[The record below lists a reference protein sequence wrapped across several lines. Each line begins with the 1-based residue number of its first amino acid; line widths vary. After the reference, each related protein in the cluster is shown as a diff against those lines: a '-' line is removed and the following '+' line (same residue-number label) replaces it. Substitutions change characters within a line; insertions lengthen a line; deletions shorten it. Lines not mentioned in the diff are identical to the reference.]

1 MKILFVLCLW
11 CPGCFLDIYNISGLK
26 MVKFQMFHFPDNLVV
41 SICIRV
47 SCFKLLFLCNF
58 STFMRFTFI
67 RLISCYL
74 HCDRQG
80 TFSLFWI
87 SVTFASSHS
96 RLKIV
101 VWMVWLSLCLFTF
114 SLHLLPTSSSFR
126 FYYPQHSTGS
136 SSGHDPWHSASCL
149 FLLLLL
155 GFCDNHFLQ
164 LLQERACRV
173 LT

>member
-74 HCDRQG
+74 HWDRQG

-101 VWMVWLSLCLFTF
+101 AQMVWLSLCLFTF

-126 FYYPQHSTGS
+126 FHYPQNSTLQVLPLGTTPGILFPVS
-136 SSGHDPWHSASCL
+136 FSCFSL
-149 FLLLLL
+149 DF
-155 GFCDNHFLQ
+155 GIIIFYSYYRKRHVEF
-164 LLQERACRV
+164 
-173 LT
+173 

>member
-11 CPGCFLDIYNISGLK
+11 CPGYFLDIYNISGLK

-58 STFMRFTFI
+58 SMFLRFTFI

-101 VWMVWLSLCLFTF
+101 ARIVWLSLRLFT
-114 SLHLLPTSSSFR
+114 SSRHLLPTSSPFC
-126 FYYPQHSTGS
+126 FHYPQHSTVLPLGPIPGILLPVS
-136 SSGHDPWHSASCL
+136 FSCFSL
-149 FLLLLL
+149 DFVIII
-155 GFCDNHFLQ
+155 FYSYYRKRHVEF
-164 LLQERACRV
+164 
-173 LT
+173 